1 MGRLS
6 MLEGL
11 SLEGNSLEGMISE
24 AHMSNLSKLTILG
37 FLLRFNH
44 INGSA
49 TPKLCS
55 SPMLQVLDFS
65 HNNIS
70 GMVPTCLN
78 NLSAMVQNGSSNVI
92 VEYRIQLIDDPEFD
106 YQDRALLVW
115 KPIDSIYKITLGLP
129 KSIDLSDNNLSG
141 KIPEEITSLLIG
153 KIPRSFS
160 QLSHLGVVN
169 LSNNNFSGK
178 IPSSIR
184 LQTFE
189 ASAYNEEVG
198 FITRGLFVT
207 TALGFIVGFLGFCGT
222 LLLNRNW
229 THAFFQCLNNVEGKL
244 YAWIAVKM
252 AKFKRRLRS

>member
-1 MGRLS
+1 MKIAQ
-6 MLEGL
+6 L
-11 SLEGNSLEGMISE
+11 SLLNSLD
-24 AHMSNLSKLTILG
+24 
-37 FLLRFNH
+37 
-44 INGSA
+44 
-49 TPKLCS
+49 S
-55 SPMLQVLDFS
+55 S
-65 HNNIS
+65 
-70 GMVPTCLN
+70 
-78 NLSAMVQNGSSNVI
+78 QN
-92 VEYRIQLIDDPEFD
+92 Q
-106 YQDRALLVW
+106 
-115 KPIDSIYKITLGLP
+115 
-129 KSIDLSDNNLSG
+129 
-141 KIPEEITSLLIG
+141 LIG

-189 ASAYNEEVG
+189 ASAYKWNPELCGSPLPNKCPGEEPTQQVTGMIVHNSEEVG

-229 THAFFQCLNNVEGKL
+229 THAYFQCLNNVEYKL